1 MAYMYIARCRDGSY
15 YTGSTDKD
23 PEIRIWEH
31 NNHEDLAAR
40 FTIKRR
46 PIVLVYVET
55 FERKDLAFA
64 REKQVQG
71 WSRAKKEALIEGRGS
86 DLPGLSR
93 GGDASTSSLPGL
105 SRGGDAS
112 TSSASGRY
120 GREDDASTSSAN
132 GRDVRGGDASTSS
145 ASGRVRVDDASTS
158 SASGP
163 G

>member
-31 NNHEDLAAR
+31 NNDEDLAAR

-46 PIVLVYVET
+46 PIVLVYVES
-55 FERKDLAFA
+55 FERKDLAFV

-71 WSRAKKEALIEGRGS
+71 WSRAKKEALIEGRGC
-86 DLPGLSR
+86 D
-93 GGDASTSSLPGL
+93 LPGL

-112 TSSASGRY
+112 TSSASG
-120 GREDDASTSSAN
+120 GD
-132 GRDVRGGDASTSS
+132 GRGGDASTSS
-145 ASGRVRVDDASTS
+145 ASGVRPAT
-158 SASGP
+158 AG
-163 G
+163 